1 NLVANG
7 GFESG
12 STGWTTWR
20 APWGAGEVWD
30 FNNTQSGLVG
40 AKCLKISTTGQS
52 SFGVYQQ
59 VTVQAG
65 HSYKIDCQW
74 KGTRFGSSNWYEV
87 MLIDGPFSMSQADD
101 GGASVV
107 QPNFMYA
114 YESSVYPLPG
124 DFGWIYTHDQN
135 GTGV

>member
-1 NLVANG
+1 MLYNGPRVGSLHIVAEARMRRITERAVALSLSIASMAAGQNLVTNG

-30 FNNTQSGLVG
+30 FNNTQAGLVG

-59 VTVQAG
+59 
-65 HSYKIDCQW
+65 I
-74 KGTRFGSSNWYEV
+74 
-87 MLIDGPFSMSQADD
+87 
-101 GGASVV
+101 
-107 QPNFMYA
+107 
-114 YESSVYPLPG
+114 
-124 DFGWIYTHDQN
+124 
-135 GTGV
+135 